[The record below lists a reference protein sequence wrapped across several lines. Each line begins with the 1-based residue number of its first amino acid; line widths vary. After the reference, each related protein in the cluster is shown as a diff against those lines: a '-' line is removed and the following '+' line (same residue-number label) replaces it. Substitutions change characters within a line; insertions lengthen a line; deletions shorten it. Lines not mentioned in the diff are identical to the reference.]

1 MLHHRRP
8 RKPGYLRWHSVLH
21 ARGWSVMQRHVFGE
35 ECSLVGAPK
44 VAPFATRE
52 MALAHSLGDE
62 RHHLAMVAQTLLPG
76 TTSVFFE
83 LPAFMTA
90 LLPSS
95 LPPSPTSM
103 SETVRCELRDGVAVL
118 LLANPPVNG
127 LGNTVRAGLFR
138 GLEFAVADARVQAV
152 VIAGAGRMFCG
163 GADLR
168 QFNTPAASEKP
179 LSRDIQ
185 ALMREAGKPIVA
197 AIHGSALG
205 GGLELALACHYRVA
219 HAQAKLGLPEVQLGL
234 IPGGG
239 GTQRLP
245 RLIGARAALELI
257 VQGRAIEAA
266 EALALGLID
275 ATSEGNVVDAAIV
288 FALRQAAAGA
298 ILPDLSQVAPHG
310 GDLDFAAAR
319 AALDPR
325 ARNHKA
331 QKTALDCVQIACTSD
346 LDRGLGEE
354 REAFLKLVE
363 GPESRALRHMFFAER
378 QAPRFEAAPGA
389 EKSAIATVAILGA
402 GTMGGGIAMALAN
415 AGIPVTLI
423 EREQDALDRGLDL
436 VRRNYAITVA
446 KGKLAQG
453 DMDQRLAR
461 IRPSLRFEDVADADL
476 VIEAVFEDL
485 VVKKDV
491 FARLDA
497 ACKPGAILA
506 TNTSRLDIDQIAA
519 ATGRPQDVIG
529 LHFFSPANV
538 MRLLEVVRGACTSD
552 GVIARCM
559 ALAQVIG
566 KIPVLVGVCE
576 GFVGNRMLSGY
587 WREAWFMLEEGAQPQ
602 QIDAAMKGF
611 GMAMGPLAMADLAG
625 LDINWSTRKRL
636 RATWPESLRYPHV
649 ADRICEAGRF
659 GQKSGAGYYRYEAGS
674 RTPLAD
680 PEADAIIGAA
690 SRAAGLQR
698 RAIGDEEI
706 VERCVLALV
715 NEGARI
721 LEEGIA
727 RRASDIDV
735 VYVHGYGFPAWRG
748 GPMHYAEALGLAQVL
763 ERIETLRE
771 RHGGHWTAAPL
782 LRRRVSGGDKRF
794 D

>member
-1 MLHHRRP
+1 MTSADL
-8 RKPGYLRWHSVLH
+8 
-21 ARGWSVMQRHVFGE
+21 
-35 ECSLVGAPK
+35 K
-44 VAPFATRE
+44 VP
-52 MALAHSLGDE
+52 
-62 RHHLAMVAQTLLPG
+62 
-76 TTSVFFE
+76 
-83 LPAFMTA
+83 
-90 LLPSS
+90 
-95 LPPSPTSM
+95 
-103 SETVRCELRDGVAVL
+103 SETVRLVLRDGVAVL
-118 LLANPPVNG
+118 VLDNPPVNG

-138 GLEFAVADARVQAV
+138 GLEFAIADQRVHAV
-152 VIAGAGRMFCG
+152 VIAGAGKMFCG
-163 GADLR
+163 GADIR

-185 ALMREAGKPIVA
+185 ALMRESGKPIVA
-197 AIHGSALG
+197 AIHGTALG
-205 GGLELALACHYRVA
+205 GGLELALACHHRVA
-219 HAQAKLGLPEVQLGL
+219 HVQARLGLPEVQLGL

-257 VQGRAIEAA
+257 VQGRTIEAPK
-266 EALALGLID
+266 ALALGLID
-275 ATSEGNVVDAAIV
+275 ATSDGDVLDAAIAFV
-288 FALRQAAAGA
+288 LRQVASGA
-298 ILPDLSQVAPHG
+298 PLPDLSQCTPDC

-331 QKTALDCVQIACTSD
+331 QKAALDCVQIACTSD
-346 LDRGLGEE
+346 LDTGLSAE
-354 REAFLKLVE
+354 REAFLKIVE
-363 GPESRALRHMFFAER
+363 GPESRALRHLFFAER
-378 QAPRFEAAPGA
+378 QAPRFDAAP
-389 EKSAIATVAILGA
+389 EISKPAIATVAILGA

-423 EREQDALDRGLDL
+423 EREQAALDRGLAL
-436 VRRNYAITVA
+436 VQRNYAITVG
-446 KGKLAQG
+446 KGKLTQAE
-453 DMDQRLAR
+453 MDRRQAR

-476 VIEAVFEDL
+476 VIEAVFEDMA
-485 VVKKDV
+485 VKKDV
-491 FARLDA
+491 FVRLDA
-497 ACKPGAILA
+497 LCKSGAILA
-506 TNTSRLDIDQIAA
+506 TNTSRLNIDEIAA
-519 ATGRPQDVIG
+519 ATVRPQDVIG

-538 MRLLEVVRGACTSD
+538 MRLLEVVRGAKTSNA
-552 GVIARCM
+552 VIARCM
-559 ALAQVIG
+559 ALAQAIG

-587 WREAWFMLEEGAQPQ
+587 WRQAWFMLEEGAQPG

-636 RATWPESLRYPHV
+636 RPNWPEGLRYPLV
-649 ADRICEAGRF
+649 ADRICEAGRL

-674 RTPLAD
+674 RTPQAD
-680 PEADAIIGAA
+680 PQAQAIIEAA
-690 SRAAGLQR
+690 SREVGLLR
-698 RAIGDEEI
+698 RVIGDEEI
-706 VERCVLALV
+706 VERCVLALI

-748 GPMHYAEALGLAQVL
+748 GPMHYAQALGLAQVL
-763 ERIETLRE
+763 RRIEALQE
-771 RHGGHWTAAPL
+771 RHGAHWAPAPL
-782 LRRRVSGGDKRF
+782 LRRFVEQGRMQF